1 MKPFGTLEGGTVA
14 QSLQLEGKQLLSLVA
29 SGVFPAPDMAVCDVK
44 NTTTWLWKAST
55 AGDAISALT
64 PETLEAAL
72 VTASITF
79 GPSHV
84 PAPFNNWL

>member
-14 QSLQLEGKQLLSLVA
+14 QSLQIEDRQLLQLVE
-29 SGVFPAPDMAVCDVK
+29 SGVFPAPDAAVCNVQ
-44 NTTTWLWKAST
+44 NVTTWLWKAST

-64 PETLEAAL
+64 PDTLKAAL

-79 GPSHV
+79 GPSQV